1 MYRLEDISKEISDL
15 LLQSTLEKQKE
26 ALVKSC
32 EYAINKTKINNTL
45 VFDILERFRN
55 GDNIEANKKQELKV
69 LIDRFDD
76 EYLTLQEAEENNE
89 YAKGSHLIPFE
100 KARAL
105 SAILYCFEN
114 DLCFAANEAIY
125 EASMVTDDNSE
136 LFLVIKKVLT
146 S

>member
-1 MYRLEDISKEISDL
+1 MYRLEDVSKEISNL
-15 LLQSTLEKQKE
+15 LLQSTFEKQRE
-26 ALVKSC
+26 AIVKSC
-32 EYAINKTKINNTL
+32 EYAITKTKINNPL
-45 VFDILERFRN
+45 VFDILEKFKKS
-55 GDNIEANKKQELKV
+55 DNIEIEKKQELKE

-89 YAKGSHLIPFE
+89 CAKRSHLIPYE

-136 LFLVIKKVLT
+136 LFLVVKKVLT